1 MTDSLLAPGREVLYK
16 RCHTGEPVR
25 ATVLGPSAQGDDLVR
40 LKYIRNGRVLNHNNT
55 PSFCGRGTVKSRP
68 FRLSVCTACALRAH
82 CVHSA
87 HAEARILTQ
96 EYHSSVQ

>member
-1 MTDSLLAPGREVLYK
+1 MHWALTAVLPAAFIAFSPNF
-16 RCHTGEPVR
+16 HP
-25 ATVLGPSAQGDDLVR
+25 Q
-40 LKYIRNGRVLNHNNT
+40 
-55 PSFCGRGTVKSRP
+55 RP
-68 FRLSVCTACALRAH
+68 RLSVCTACALRAH

>member
-1 MTDSLLAPGREVLYK
+1 MLEARLGSSIALGCSTAWAGRDAMAKCLH
-16 RCHTGEPVR
+16 CVR
-25 ATVLGPSAQGDDLVR
+25 
-40 LKYIRNGRVLNHNNT
+40 
-55 PSFCGRGTVKSRP
+55 
-68 FRLSVCTACALRAH
+68 TACALRAH